1 MTNQQLRRESEPPRS
16 SASEVPIQKNESEL
30 STRLAEV
37 IGTDSVS
44 EFGRRCGIGEA
55 TIRNMIKS
63 GASPRVE
70 HVVAMA
76 DAANVNIEWLA
87 AGRGPKMR
95 GDSIISAPAAPT
107 SGTTCFSEEDL
118 ERLIMAITTVEEALE
133 SIGSKLSA
141 DKRGH
146 LIAAAYD
153 ILEDMDQKAN
163 VIKFIKLAA

>member
-1 MTNQQLRRESEPPRS
+1 MSRIPNHESDFESRLLEAIAGES
-16 SASEVPIQKNESEL
+16 VAS
-30 STRLAEV
+30 
-37 IGTDSVS
+37 
-44 EFGRRCGIGEA
+44 FGRRCGTSESLLRGYLKNG
-55 TIRNMIKS
+55 TKP
-63 GASPRVE
+63 GLD
-70 HVVAMA
+70 HLVAIA

-95 GDSIISAPAAPT
+95 GDSVASSPAPT